1 MRTHF
6 QLDVMDKVRGRLQKT
21 GIWSQ
26 ESGVNYTL
34 TATEVGTQMV
44 EKLANKT
51 LRVVTTTNSPYVME
65 KEFGPEVTQEAK
77 DRMSFLER
85 YEGFCVDLIK
95 ALSQEVKFKFE
106 FHIQP
111 DGAYGSFKN
120 GQWTGMIK
128 QLRTQ
133 MADMAVIDMSITSI
147 RQTAVDFT
155 MPYMN
160 TGVGILFKKDKPAPN
175 NLFSFLQPLSL
186 DVWIYMTTAYL
197 GVSITMFL
205 LARLTPFEWENPHPC
220 VEEPEEL
227 ENELTLHNCFW
238 HNWGSLMQQG
248 SDIAPKAISTRMV
261 AGMWWFFTLIMISSY
276 TANLAA
282 FLTASKMSSPVNSAE
297 DLAKQTKI
305 KYGTFCCGSTNAFF
319 GSSTIPTYAKLNAF
333 MESTKPS
340 VMTKSNSEGLDRV
353 RKEEGLYAFF
363 MEAAAIEYH
372 VERYCELKQLGG
384 LLDSKGYGI
393 ALPKDSPY
401 TAAISAGV
409 LALQER
415 GTLKLLKIRW
425 WKKLRGGGTCSK
437 ITTGTSAQLSLAQL
451 GGVFIVLVGGMV
463 LAIIIAVG
471 EFAWKRRKLLVDQ
484 NESLLLEMWN
494 ELKFAVNWNAGDT
507 KPIRQGRNSSRSR
520 SRSMLSKSNAESLN
534 KFGLIGEADQKS
546 AKSRKD
552 SNYDCFDENSYGES
566 LK

>member
-1 MRTHF
+1 
-6 QLDVMDKVRGRLQKT
+6 
-21 GIWSQ
+21 
-26 ESGVNYTL
+26 
-34 TATEVGTQMV
+34 
-44 EKLANKT
+44 
-51 LRVVTTTNSPYVME
+51 
-65 KEFGPEVTQEAK
+65 
-77 DRMSFLER
+77 
-85 YEGFCVDLIK
+85 
-95 ALSQEVKFKFE
+95 
-106 FHIQP
+106 
-111 DGAYGSFKN
+111 
-120 GQWTGMIK
+120 
-128 QLRTQ
+128 
-133 MADMAVIDMSITSI
+133 MADLAVIDMSITSI

-220 VEEPEEL
+220 EDEPEEL

-261 AGMWWFFTLIMISSY
+261 AGMWWFFTLIMVSSY

-363 MEAAAIEYH
+363 MEAASIEYN
-372 VERYCELKQLGG
+372 VERKCDLTQIGG
-384 LLDSKGYGI
+384 LLDSKGYGV
-393 ALPKDSPY
+393 ALPPGSPY
-401 TAAISAGV
+401 TRAISAGI
-409 LALQER
+409 LALQEK
-415 GTLKLLKIRW
+415 GILQKLKIKW
-425 WKKLRGGGTCSK
+425 WKEMHGGGQCVGGEGAS
-437 ITTGTSAQLSLAQL
+437 SAQLGLPNL
-451 GGVFIVLVGGMV
+451 GGVFIVLTGGMIV
-463 LAIIIAVG
+463 SCFIAVL
-471 EFAWKRRKLLVDQ
+471 EFMWENRKMASDPTKSVWAECWK
-484 NESLLLEMWN
+484 EF
-494 ELKFAVNWNAGDT
+494 KFAIDIRAGDT
-507 KPIRQGRNSSRSR
+507 KPVEKEEESSDGS
-520 SRSMLSKSNAESLN
+520 SSSSSSDSKSEDHYGVIHEDPSKATTHRH
-534 KFGLIGEADQKS
+534 KTDDS
-546 AKSRKD
+546 AYAVFTEPSRNGK
-552 SNYDCFDENSYGES
+552 
-566 LK
+566 KH

>member
-1 MRTHF
+1 M
-6 QLDVMDKVRGRLQKT
+6 
-21 GIWSQ
+21 I
-26 ESGVNYTL
+26 
-34 TATEVGTQMV
+34 

-51 LRVVTTTNSPYVME
+51 LRVVTTPNSPFVME
-65 KEFGPEVTQEAK
+65 KEFDSTVTAEAK
-77 DRMSFLER
+77 ARFSFLER

-95 ALSQEVKFKFE
+95 ALSKEVKFKFE
-106 FHIQP
+106 FQLEP
-111 DGAYGSFKN
+111 DGSYGSYKN

-128 QLRTQ
+128 QLRSQ
-133 MADMAVIDMSITSI
+133 NAEMAIIDMSITSI

-282 FLTASKMSSPVNSAE
+282 FLTASKMASPIESAE

-305 KYGTFCCGSTNAFF
+305 KYGTYSGGSTFAFF
-319 GSSTIPTYAKLNAF
+319 AKSKIPTYAKLNAF
-333 MESTKPS
+333 MESAKPS
-340 VMTKSNSEGLDRV
+340 VYTGGNTEGIDRV
-353 RKEEGLYAFF
+353 MKEDGMYAFF
-363 MEAAAIEYH
+363 MEAAALEYH
-372 VERYCELKQLGG
+372 VERKCELKQLGG

-393 ALPKDSPY
+393 GLPKDSPY
-401 TAAISAGV
+401 TAAMTAGV
-409 LALQER
+409 LKLQES
-415 GTLKLLKIRW
+415 GTLQELKTRW
-425 WKKLRGGGTCSK
+425 WKVKDGCQKNDGGN
-437 ITTGTSAQLSLAQL
+437 SAQLDLSNL
-451 GGVFIVLVGGMV
+451 GGVFIVLIGGVFVSM
-463 LAIIIAVG
+463 IIAVF
-471 EFAWKRRKLLVDQ
+471 EFTWRQRKLAVDE
-484 NESLLLEMWN
+484 NESVWAEMWE
-494 ELKFAVNWNAGDT
+494 ELKFAVDFRAGDT
-507 KPIRQGRNSSRSR
+507 KPIKKESSRAASK
-520 SRSMLSKSNAESLN
+520 SILSKMSKSNAESLN
-534 KFGLIGEADQKS
+534 KYGVIGDEVKS
-546 AKSRKD
+546 LKSNRSRKD
-552 SNYDCFDENSYGES
+552 SNYACFNDNYGE
-566 LK
+566 KE